1 MKKGKFY
8 WCSLMRYLWT
18 VLNSFRYSCKTQPFG
33 FQTVATVLRY
43 TSLRTVTQRYLKSLT
58 PVFTCLTIFIL
69 LFLLTACGRKLDPN
83 LDDYLQPEP
92 VASLTLSATY
102 DKILIS
108 WSYPEKEKTKIES
121 FLIERESKGEKKTLG
136 YYNKET
142 TSLEDKDFT
151 FGETYRYRIF
161 AIRPKG
167 IYSKPT
173 EATITPQKLP
183 EVENI
188 TYKINP
194 EGVMLSWDAQNSL
207 TYNIYRVNQ
216 KGERVKIGSTDKKFF
231 LDELLYGSISSY
243 KENSQS
249 EIPYVITTSKS
260 YESAYLE
267 SKGIETK
274 VSIES
279 FIPTKPKEVFWSVNE
294 QGVYISWKETKER
307 WIKGYRIY
315 RKTADEKSYE
325 LVGETMIPLFFDA
338 KYNITNIKSP
348 VYYKITSEAP
358 LKESEAVE
366 IKVEVHDG

>member
-1 MKKGKFY
+1 M
-8 WCSLMRYLWT
+8 
-18 VLNSFRYSCKTQPFG
+18 
-33 FQTVATVLRY
+33 
-43 TSLRTVTQRYLKSLT
+43 
-58 PVFTCLTIFIL
+58 
-69 LFLLTACGRKLDPN
+69 
-83 LDDYLQPEP
+83 
-92 VASLTLSATY
+92 
-102 DKILIS
+102 
-108 WSYPEKEKTKIES
+108 
-121 FLIERESKGEKKTLG
+121 
-136 YYNKET
+136 
-142 TSLEDKDFT
+142 
-151 FGETYRYRIF
+151 
-161 AIRPKG
+161 
-167 IYSKPT
+167 
-173 EATITPQKLP
+173 
-183 EVENI
+183 
-188 TYKINP
+188 
-194 EGVMLSWDAQNSL
+194 DAQNSL
-207 TYNIYRVNQ
+207 TYNVYRINQ

>member
-1 MKKGKFY
+1 MKKTLMPSFAHELFLDSSKLATLKPQN
-8 WCSLMRYLWT
+8 SLLRSS
-18 VLNSFRYSCKTQPFG
+18 NSCG
-33 FQTVATVLRY
+33 FFTLRFVKNCY
-43 TSLRTVTQRYLKSLT
+43 PKIAKSLNRAS
-58 PVFTCLTIFIL
+58 IFLFILSL

-83 LDDYLQPEP
+83 LDDYLQPEA
-92 VASLTLSATY
+92 VSKLTLSATY

-173 EATITPQKLP
+173 EAVITPQKLP

-216 KGERVKIGSTDKKFF
+216 KGERVKIGSTDRNFF

-260 YESAYLE
+260 YESAYME

-274 VSIES
+274 VPIES
-279 FIPTKPKEVFWSVNE
+279 FTPTKPEEVFWSVTE
-294 QGVYISWKETKER
+294 QGVYISWRECKEK

-315 RKTADEKSYE
+315 RKKADGKIYE
-325 LVGETMIPLFFDA
+325 LIGETMIPLFFDA
-338 KYNITNIKSP
+338 EFNMNTIKSP

-366 IKVEVHDG
+366 IKVEVQDG